1 MSSHVALLRGI
12 NVGGTKKVAMSALL
26 GLMKDMGLD
35 DGKSLLQS
43 GNLIFRTDGKKAA
56 ELEHLLETEARK
68 RLGLQTDFMVRTA
81 AEWAK
86 ILTRNP
92 FPEEAK
98 TDPSHLVAVFLK
110 EAPSKAA
117 GEALRKAIS
126 GPELIRFD
134 GRQAYVTY
142 PDGIGRS
149 RLTNALIE
157 VKLGTRGTAR
167 NWNTVLKIAA
177 LLQAAVR

>member
-26 GLMKDMGLD
+26 GLLKELGFD

-43 GNLIFRTDGKKAA
+43 GNLVFRADGKKPA
-56 ELEHLLETEARK
+56 ELESLLETKAFK
-68 RLGLQTDFMVRTA
+68 RLGLKTDFMVRTGD
-81 AEWAK
+81 EWTN
-86 ILTRNP
+86 ILARNP
-92 FPEEAK
+92 FSEEAK
-98 TDPSHLVAVFLK
+98 TDPSHLVVVFLK

-117 GEALRKAIS
+117 GEALRNAIK

-134 GRQAYVTY
+134 GRQTYVTY

-149 RLTNALIE
+149 RLTNVLIE
-157 VKLGTRGTAR
+157 AKLGTRGTAR
-167 NWNTVLKIAA
+167 NWNTLLKITA
-177 LLQAAVR
+177 LL

>member
-26 GLMKDMGLD
+26 GLLETLGFA

-43 GNLIFRTDGKKAA
+43 GNLVFRADGKKAA
-56 ELEHLLETEARK
+56 ELERILETEAHK

-81 AEWAK
+81 DEWAK
-86 ILTRNP
+86 ILARNP

-98 TDPSHLVAVFLK
+98 TDPSHLVVVFLK
-110 EAPSKAA
+110 EAPSKTA
-117 GEALRKAIS
+117 GEALRKAIT
-126 GPELIRFD
+126 GPELVRFD
-134 GRQAYVTY
+134 GRQACVTY

-157 VKLGTRGTAR
+157 SKLGTRGTAR

-177 LLQAAVR
+177 LL